1 MADRSSR
8 SGNKTANRGKG
19 HKDANV
25 LAYEIVQQATGQM
38 PKPEPP
44 QKNPAA
50 VSLGRLGGLK
60 GGKARADSLSPEN
73 RKLIARKAAEA
84 RWGRPS
90 LREKK

>member
-8 SGNKTANRGKG
+8 SGNKTGNRGKG

-38 PKPEPP
+38 PKPERT

-60 GGKARADSLSPEN
+60 GGKARAEKLSALE
-73 RKLIARKAAEA
+73 RKAIAKKAAQA
-84 RWGRPS
+84 RWRP
-90 LREKK
+90 